1 MRSAVALEISIRKSG
16 DVTIVDLHGR
26 STLND
31 GENDQLSRRLGDLTG
46 SGVRKLLVNLRDL
59 THIDSSGVSIPV
71 ETYISLKRQGGGLKL
86 LGTRGRVLEVLT
98 VFRLQEIF
106 ARFEDESE
114 ALTSFQSLA
123 YAATP

>member
-16 DVTIVDLHGR
+16 DVTIVDLNGR

-31 GENDQLSRRLGDLTG
+31 GENDQLSRRLGDLIG

-59 THIDSSGVSIPV
+59 THIDSSGVSILV

-86 LGTRGRVLEVLT
+86 LGKRGRVLEVLT

-123 YAATP
+123 YAAEP